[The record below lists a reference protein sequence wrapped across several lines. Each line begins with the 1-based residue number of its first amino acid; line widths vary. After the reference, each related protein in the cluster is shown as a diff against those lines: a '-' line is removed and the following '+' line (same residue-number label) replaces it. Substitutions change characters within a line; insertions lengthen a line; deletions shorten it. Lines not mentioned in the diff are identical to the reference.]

1 MHKIKLAA
9 FDIDDTLLNKEN
21 ELPELT
27 LLALQKAHKSGVIIT
42 LVSGRAYPSAYKIA
56 QKLSFNVPIICYN
69 GAVIKEADISTPI
82 FISYLEQNTVR
93 QMVDYCHKYGL
104 YLQMYDEQDN
114 IVVEKI
120 NKKTLA
126 DPDYYNTGCREVGD
140 FNKLQEIKTPKMMI
154 FDTPDNILSLQKKLQ
169 QLFYGRLYFT
179 KSKNHLLEMMAPGVD
194 KAVSLARFAEGR
206 HCSAEEIM
214 ACGDNANDI
223 EMVKWAGV
231 GVAVANATPELK
243 AAADYVCEYER
254 SEGVVE
260 AIEKF
265 ILINEI

>member
-1 MHKIKLAA
+1 MPQIRIAA
-9 FDIDDTLLNKEN
+9 FDIDDTLLNKDN
-21 ELPELT
+21 QIPELT
-27 LLALQKAHKSGVIIT
+27 LCALQKARQSGVIIT
-42 LVSGRAYPSAYKIA
+42 LVSGRAYPSARKIA
-56 QKLSFNVPIICYN
+56 QVLSFNVPIICYN
-69 GAVIKEADISTPI
+69 GAMIKEADNSTPI
-82 FISYLEQNTVR
+82 FISYVEQDTVR

-126 DPDYYNTGCREVGD
+126 DPDYYNTGCSEIGD
-140 FNKLQEIKTPKMMI
+140 FNKLRNIKTPKMMI
-154 FDTPDNILSLQKKLQ
+154 FDTPDNIMRLQTKLQ
-169 QLFYGRLYFT
+169 PLFEGRLYFT
-179 KSKNHLLEMMAPGVD
+179 QSKNHLLEMMSPGVN
-194 KAVSLARFAEGR
+194 KAISLAKFAEGLSY
-206 HCSAEEIM
+206 SAKEVM

-231 GVAVANATPELK
+231 GVAVANATPALK

-254 SEGVVE
+254 SEGVAE

-265 ILINEI
+265 ISQDKC

>member
-9 FDIDDTLLNKEN
+9 FDIDDTLLNKDN
-21 ELPELT
+21 ELPETT
-27 LLALQKAHKSGVIIT
+27 LDALQKAHKNGVIIT

-56 QKLSFNVPIICYN
+56 QMLSFNVPIICYN
-69 GAVIKEADISTPI
+69 GAVIKEADNSAPI
-82 FISYLEQNTVR
+82 FISYLEQKTVL

-114 IVVEKI
+114 IVVEQI
-120 NKKTLA
+120 NEKTLA
-126 DPDYYNTGCREVGD
+126 DPDYYNTNCREVDD
-140 FNKLQEIKTPKMMI
+140 FNKLKNIKTPKMMI
-154 FDTPDNILSLQKKLQ
+154 FDKPDNIVRLQAELQ
-169 QLFYGRLYFT
+169 SIFRERLYFT
-179 KSKNHLLEMMAPGVD
+179 KSKSHLLEMMAPGVD

-206 HCSAEEIM
+206 HCSAEEVM

-243 AAADYVCEYER
+243 SVADYVCEYER
-254 SEGVVE
+254 SDGVAE

-265 ILINEI
+265 ILINKI

>member
-9 FDIDDTLLNKEN
+9 FDIDDTLLNKDN
-21 ELPELT
+21 ELPEST
-27 LLALQKAHKSGVIIT
+27 LEALQKAHKNGVIIM

-56 QKLSFNVPIICYN
+56 QKLSFDVPIICYN
-69 GAVIKEADISTPI
+69 GAVIKEVNNSTPI
-82 FISYLEQNTVR
+82 FISYVEQDTVR

-104 YLQMYDEQDN
+104 YLQMYDEHDN

-126 DPDYYNTGCREVGD
+126 DPDYYNTGCREVGN
-140 FNKLQEIKTPKMMI
+140 FNKLQVIKTPKMMI
-154 FDTPDNILSLQKKLQ
+154 FDTPDNILRLQMKLQ
-169 QLFYGRLYFT
+169 ELFEGRLYFT
-179 KSKNHLLEMMAPGVD
+179 QSKSHLLEMMAPGVN
-194 KAVSLARFAEGR
+194 KSISLARFAQSLSYSSQEV
-206 HCSAEEIM
+206 M

-243 AAADYVCEYER
+243 AEADYVCEYER
-254 SEGVVE
+254 SEGAAE

-265 ILINEI
+265 ILHDKS